1 MFIAFKNHFLH
12 HQLEQNVKFGIGFS
26 GITIQNPPAKSK
38 QQKIKKIYGIQNN
51 NNNNNIMP
59 IVTLLSVLYVCS
71 VVVQAACAM
80 PMQMLVMYTPSNSYE
95 GSDQLLFPLHR
106 SDLHL
111 FRQKPQEFLA
121 NALLSNTDVVYTHPM
136 ELVPSS
142 NRNTINNN
150 NNNPYTLMM
159 KRISTPPIFD
169 EEAIDG
175 ETLNARTE
183 QKQEE
188 EQNLLRAG
196 RNIEE
201 VTAPKMYA
209 RHLGDLGGTMFRFG

>member
-1 MFIAFKNHFLH
+1 MFISFKNHFLH
-12 HQLEQNVKFGIGFS
+12 HQLEQNAKFGIGCS
-26 GITIQNPPAKSK
+26 GITIQNPTAKSK
-38 QQKIKKIYGIQNN
+38 QQKIKKIYGTQ
-51 NNNNNIMP
+51 NNNNIMP

-121 NALLSNTDVVYTHPM
+121 NALLSNTDVVYTRPM
-136 ELVPSS
+136 ELLPSIDRS
-142 NRNTINNN
+142 INNNNNN

-175 ETLNARTE
+175 EALNARTE
-183 QKQEE
+183 QKEE

>member
-1 MFIAFKNHFLH
+1 CKH
-12 HQLEQNVKFGIGFS
+12 
-26 GITIQNPPAKSK
+26 
-38 QQKIKKIYGIQNN
+38 
-51 NNNNNIMP
+51 
-59 IVTLLSVLYVCS
+59 
-71 VVVQAACAM
+71 ACAM
-80 PMQMLVMYTPSNSYE
+80 AMQMLVMYTPINSYE
-95 GSDQLLFPLHR
+95 GSDQLLFPLYR

-121 NALLSNTDVVYTHPM
+121 NALLSNTDVVHTHPM
-136 ELVPSS
+136 ELLPSTDRS
-142 NRNTINNN
+142 INN

-175 ETLNARTE
+175 EALNARTE
-183 QKQEE
+183 QKEE